1 MRSTR
6 SKGGVEAMST
16 DNSSQPEIPL
26 TNGSEPDRMPLLRIQ
41 DLHTQ
46 FETKQGT
53 VRAVDGLSLD
63 LYEGE
68 VLGLVG
74 ESGCGKT
81 MTALSIMG
89 LLPGNGRAVAGAIN
103 FEGKNLLQ
111 CSGEEMK
118 KIRGGKIAMVF
129 QEPMTA
135 LTPTMTI
142 GRQISEA
149 MEIHLALSREE
160 ARERALELLE
170 HVGIPS
176 PRARFDNYIHQFS
189 GGMRQRVMIA
199 IAFSCE
205 PRLLLADE
213 PTTALD
219 VTVQAQIL
227 DLIKQ
232 LAQEAGMTALFITH
246 DMGIVAGSCD
256 RVAVMYAGRMVEIG
270 PVDDVLLNP
279 RHPYTQGLLGSVPSL
294 ESRPG
299 DRLYSISGLP
309 PDLVSLPT
317 GCKFWPRCPLADD
330 RCKEE
335 EPVLEQY
342 GESRAACWKVMPLR
356 EA

>member
-1 MRSTR
+1 MRSTL
-6 SKGGVEAMST
+6 SKGGVEAMGT
-16 DNSSQPEIPL
+16 DGSSQPEIPL
-26 TNGSEPDRMPLLRIQ
+26 TDGAEPDQIPLLQIRE
-41 DLHTQ
+41 LHTQ

-81 MTALSIMG
+81 MTALSIMR
-89 LLPGNGRAVAGAIN
+89 LLPGNGQAVAGEIN

-111 CSGEEMK
+111 CSAEEMK
-118 KIRGGKIAMVF
+118 QIRGGRIAMIF

-149 MEIHLALSREE
+149 MEIHLRLSRQE

-176 PRARFDNYIHQFS
+176 PRERFDNYIHQFS

-199 IAFSCE
+199 IAFSCQ

-227 DLIKQ
+227 DLIKA
-232 LAQEAGMTALFITH
+232 LAQESGMTALFITH

-256 RVAVMYAGRMVEIG
+256 RVAVMYAGRMVENG

-294 ESRPG
+294 ESEPG

-309 PDLVSLPT
+309 PDLVSLPP

-330 RCKEE
+330 RCREE

-342 GESRAACWKVMPLR
+342 GASRAACWKVMPLR
-356 EA
+356 TS

>member
-118 KIRGGKIAMVF
+118 KIRG
-129 QEPMTA
+129 
-135 LTPTMTI
+135 
-142 GRQISEA
+142 RQD
-149 MEIHLALSREE
+149 RD
-160 ARERALELLE
+160 
-170 HVGIPS
+170 GIP
-176 PRARFDNYIHQFS
+176 
-189 GGMRQRVMIA
+189 G
-199 IAFSCE
+199 
-205 PRLLLADE
+205 ADDC
-213 PTTALD
+213 AD
-219 VTVQAQIL
+219 A
-227 DLIKQ
+227 
-232 LAQEAGMTALFITH
+232 
-246 DMGIVAGSCD
+246 
-256 RVAVMYAGRMVEIG
+256 
-270 PVDDVLLNP
+270 DD
-279 RHPYTQGLLGSVPSL
+279 
-294 ESRPG
+294 
-299 DRLYSISGLP
+299 DDWP
-309 PDLVSLPT
+309 PDQRGDGDPS
-317 GCKFWPRCPLADD
+317 CP
-330 RCKEE
+330 
-335 EPVLEQY
+335 
-342 GESRAACWKVMPLR
+342 ES
-356 EA
+356 

>member
-1 MRSTR
+1 MHSTR
-6 SKGGVEAMST
+6 SKGGVEAMGT
-16 DNSSQPEIPL
+16 DGSSQLEIPL
-26 TNGSEPDRMPLLRIQ
+26 TNGGEPDQTPLLQIQ
-41 DLHTQ
+41 ELHTQ

-81 MTALSIMG
+81 MTALSIMR
-89 LLPGNGRAVAGAIN
+89 LLPGNGEAVGGEIN

-111 CSGEEMK
+111 CSAEEMK
-118 KIRGGKIAMVF
+118 QIRGGKIAMIF

-199 IAFSCE
+199 IAFSCQ

-227 DLIKQ
+227 DLIKE
-232 LAQEAGMTALFITH
+232 LAQESGMTALFITH

-256 RVAVMYAGRMVEIG
+256 RVAVMYAGRMVENG

-294 ESRPG
+294 ESEPG
-299 DRLYSISGLP
+299 ERLYSISGLP

-317 GCKFWPRCPLADD
+317 GCKFWPRCPLADE
-330 RCKEE
+330 RCREE

-356 EA
+356 SP